1 MNNFTTKE
9 VKMLRMLYGNDFE
22 LYGTSNSSSDFT
34 RMDIPTI
41 AKALSIYV
49 KEYYKYANYP
59 AEFTG
64 SISDL
69 RYFLKDAKLDFYQFK
84 DIFES
89 STKITKFKDE
99 LKKNNIR
106 FTYIGGSLKLQEF

>member
-34 RMDIPTI
+34 RMDIPII

-64 SISDL
+64 SVSDL
-69 RYFLKDAKLDFYQFK
+69 RHFVRDAKLDIYKFYNL
-84 DIFES
+84 FES
-89 STKITKFKDE
+89 PSKTDKLANE
-99 LKKNNIR
+99 LKKNNIKLIYR
-106 FTYIGGSLKLQEF
+106 GGTIKLEEF

>member
-1 MNNFTTKE
+1 MNTFTPKE

-22 LYGTSNSSSDFT
+22 LYGTSNSSDFT

-64 SISDL
+64 SVSDL
-69 RYFLKDAKLDFYQFK
+69 RHFVRDAKLDIYKFYNL
-84 DIFES
+84 FES
-89 STKITKFKDE
+89 PTKTDKLANE
-99 LKKNNIR
+99 LKKK
-106 FTYIGGSLKLQEF
+106 YIN